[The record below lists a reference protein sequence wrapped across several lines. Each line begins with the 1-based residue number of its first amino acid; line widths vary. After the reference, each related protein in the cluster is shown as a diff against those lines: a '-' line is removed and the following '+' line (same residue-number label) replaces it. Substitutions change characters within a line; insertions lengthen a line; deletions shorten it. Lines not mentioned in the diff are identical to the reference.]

1 MNKEFTKWLDYYKNN
16 PLINSLIDSYLIY
29 LMEFYDET
37 AHLYYTIEKEL
48 HWEK

>member
-1 MNKEFTKWLDYYKNN
+1 MNKDLAIWLDYYKS
-16 PLINSLIDSYLIY
+16 PLIESLTNCYLEH
-29 LMEFYDET
+29 LMNFYDET